1 MLTKIIEISSL
12 VLVAILGFVIITW
25 GLGVISS
32 IISFVALFLINIAP
46 VILVAIF
53 VYMVLNRWKEKWKTI
68 MEFKEGDAVILIDGR
83 VGVIVEIK
91 GNRVEVEISG
101 QGETVYV
108 LPEELIATVEE

>member
-1 MLTKIIEISSL
+1 
-12 VLVAILGFVIITW
+12 
-25 GLGVISS
+25 
-32 IISFVALFLINIAP
+32 
-46 VILVAIF
+46 
-53 VYMVLNRWKEKWKTI
+53 

-108 LPEELIATVEE
+108 LPEELIATVEEE